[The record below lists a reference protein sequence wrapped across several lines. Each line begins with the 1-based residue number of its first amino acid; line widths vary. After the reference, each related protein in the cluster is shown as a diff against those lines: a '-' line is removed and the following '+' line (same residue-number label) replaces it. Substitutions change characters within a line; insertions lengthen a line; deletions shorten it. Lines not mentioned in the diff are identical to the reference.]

1 METIT
6 NQIIAAF
13 ATLSA
18 DQASEM
24 LKTLNAKY
32 KPVAKATTGN
42 NNPAC
47 SFKVGDKVVVKEGA
61 TSVSKKWIGKVL
73 TVTNV
78 GDIKLYLDNPE
89 FPGVKNKSVWPLF
102 SEVELAPVVEEAPTV

>member
-1 METIT
+1 MENIQAQIT
-6 NQIIAAF
+6 AAF
-13 ATLSA
+13 ALLSA

-47 SFKVGDKVVVKEGA
+47 PFKVGDKVVVKEGA
-61 TSVSKKWIGKVL
+61 NSVSKKWIGKVL
-73 TVTNV
+73 TVVNV

-89 FPGVKNKSVWPLF
+89 FPNDKKKCVWPLF
-102 SEVELAPVVEEAPTV
+102 SEVELAPVVEEAPAV